1 MGKRVKLFP
10 LTRSINE
17 APYGQQ
23 HSKGVFSMYIS
34 PEFHFRLE
42 EIPMSYNKFI
52 LLPAL
57 LCATAVFGQ
66 GVPKSAH
73 ADIVDAQ
80 GQNIGTATI
89 LPAKEGVK
97 IEVNVSQLPTGTRG
111 IHIHAVGKC
120 DGPDFTTAG
129 PHLNPDAKKH
139 GKDNPQGLHAG
150 DLLNI
155 EVKADGTLKAT
166 LLDTMA
172 TLGDGPNSVFHD
184 GGTAL
189 VIHAKEDDY
198 KTDPAGNSGPRI
210 ACGVV
215 QK

>member
-1 MGKRVKLFP
+1 M
-10 LTRSINE
+10 
-17 APYGQQ
+17 
-23 HSKGVFSMYIS
+23 
-34 PEFHFRLE
+34 HFTLE
-42 EIPMSYNKFI
+42 EIPMSYNKLT

-57 LCATAVFGQ
+57 LCATALFGQ
-66 GVPKSAH
+66 GAPKSAH
-73 ADIVDAQ
+73 ADIVNAQ
-80 GQNIGTATI
+80 GQKIGTAEI
-89 LPAKEGVK
+89 SPAKEGVK
-97 IEVNVSQLPTGTRG
+97 IVVSVSQLPPTGTHG

-129 PHLNPDAKKH
+129 PHLNPNGKKH
-139 GKDNPQGLHAG
+139 GKDNPQGPHAG

-155 EVKADGTLKAT
+155 EAKADGTAKAT

-172 TLGDGPNSVFHD
+172 TLGDGANSVFHD

-189 VIHAKEDDY
+189 VIHANKDDY

-210 ACGVV
+210 ACGVI